1 MIRVKLPLTGN
12 PAHDAEMVAD
22 LLTSHPATR
31 LRVTHDGYPAGPNKE
46 DVCNDN
52 DWIEFEAH
60 RLVTADTVIPM
71 RTLKHVYRFLLAECR
86 RQHQE
91 RAERA
96 AE

>member
-22 LLTSHPATR
+22 LLTGHPDTR
-31 LRVTHDGYPAGPNKE
+31 LMVTHDGYPTGPN
-46 DVCNDN
+46 DQTVNF

-60 RLVTADTVIPM
+60 RLVTADTVIPA
-71 RTLKHVYRFLLAECR
+71 RTLKHVPRFLLAECR